1 MGFLR
6 DQRLKVM
13 FFQVPGKNLSVALK
27 WTFVS
32 YALCTSDT
40 SLPQHP
46 VCGKAVVKNK
56 TRLDDLRML
65 STI

>member
-1 MGFLR
+1 
-6 DQRLKVM
+6 M